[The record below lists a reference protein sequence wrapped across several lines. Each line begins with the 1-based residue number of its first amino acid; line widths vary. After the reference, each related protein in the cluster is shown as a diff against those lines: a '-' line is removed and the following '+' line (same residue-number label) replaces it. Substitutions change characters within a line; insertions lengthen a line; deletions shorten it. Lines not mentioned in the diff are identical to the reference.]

1 MANLIVEKIGIFDKL
16 ISQTKGSVIFYVGN
30 DFQWNGTILVHQD
43 TKVTWVPFLRETVN
57 AVIAQLNNTKYAIDF
72 MEI

>member
-30 DFQWNGTILVHQD
+30 DIQWNGTILVHQD
-43 TKVTWVPFLRETVN
+43 TKVTAEFQ
-57 AVIAQLNNTKYAIDF
+57 IALSVEQNFIVYLGK
-72 MEI
+72 